1 MTAGTQYKLERANME
16 KKTTKKNWR
25 KSSKFDLDFID
36 SLCSDRAWDEFRED
50 EVRISEDEFVQK
62 VMNSNL
68 GYIRVASF

>member
-36 SLCSDRAWDEFRED
+36 KLCSDSAWDEFRED